1 MEELA
6 KSMLE
11 IRTLL
16 YGDGESEPNKDA
28 CAQLTLE
35 FFKDDTFRLLIVS
48 LSKLNLGVSIKHFH
62 RPLCIF
68 VNGSK
73 NGLMSCCFC
82 ILCTKLCAFQDLAI
96 ALLHIC

>member
-68 VNGSK
+68 VNGR
-73 NGLMSCCFC
+73 M
-82 ILCTKLCAFQDLAI
+82 A
-96 ALLHIC
+96 

>member
-1 MEELA
+1 MEELT

-62 RPLCIF
+62 RPLCMYLRKW
-68 VNGSK
+68 K
-73 NGLMSCCFC
+73 NCLMSCCF
-82 ILCTKLCAFQDLAI
+82 LCTKLCAFEDLAI

>member
-1 MEELA
+1 MEELT

-48 LSKLNLGVSIKHFH
+48 LSKLNLGVSTKHFH

-68 VNGSK
+68 VNGRIAWC
-73 NGLMSCCFC
+73 LAVFCVQSCV
-82 ILCTKLCAFQDLAI
+82 
-96 ALLHIC
+96 LLKIWQLRYYIFVNFF